1 MSGIVIDATLRSF
14 QPRRPVKN
22 RRRGNATF
30 VLILFIKLKGRVP
43 SPCTAGVVTPFDD
56 VSVRILFGCKIRALA
71 KRRGTVIRDKQDHG
85 IV

>member
-1 MSGIVIDATLRSF
+1 MSGIVIDTTLRSF

-22 RRRGNATF
+22 RRRGNATL

-43 SPCTAGVVTPFDD
+43 SPCTAGGVTPFDAG
-56 VSVRILFGCKIRALA
+56 SVRLLFDFKIRAFA